1 MQTVN
6 LEFQPLRLPEHVQ
19 QLRGKVRDFIQS
31 EIAEGTFD
39 PDIPSEDW
47 DVHRAFAKKVAERG
61 WIGMT
66 WPRQYG
72 GQERSFLE
80 RYVVNEEMMVANAP
94 NSVYFTADRQSG
106 PTLIKYAS
114 ERIKSEVLPR
124 IIAGEACFCIG
135 MSEPDSGSD
144 LFAAKCKARRV
155 EGGWR
160 VNGSKIWTTNAH
172 RADYMIGLFRTSAP
186 TAENRRHGLTSFL
199 VDMKVPGIT
208 CNIIDQMSGIRDFNE
223 VVFDDVFIP
232 DDQLIGE
239 VDGAWKQA
247 TTELA
252 YERSGPER
260 FVETFSALRNLV
272 GVAGAHPDVRLAES
286 IGRMVAELHTLRR
299 MSVSIAGML
308 EAGLE
313 PVSEAAIVKDMGTV
327 WEQELPQRVR
337 HASAFIPATN
347 TQEQAR
353 FEQVLQFTQRI
364 APKLTIQGGT
374 TEILRGVIARGLG
387 LR

>member
-1 MQTVN
+1 MQTV
-6 LEFQPLRLPEHVQ
+6 LEFQPLRLPEHAQ
-19 QLRGKVRDFIQS
+19 RLRAEVRAFIQS
-31 EIAEGTFD
+31 EIDAGTFD
-39 PDIPSEDW
+39 PNEPENDW
-47 DVHRAFAKKVAERG
+47 AVHKAFAKKVAARA

-66 WPRQYG
+66 WPRRYG

-80 RYVVNEEMMVANAP
+80 RFVVNEEMLAANAP

-114 ERIKSEVLPR
+114 ERIKSEILPK
-124 IIAGEACFCIG
+124 IIAGDASFCIG

-144 LFAAKCKARRV
+144 LFAATCKATRTD
-155 EGGWR
+155 GGWKI
-160 VNGSKIWTTNAH
+160 NGSKIWTTNAH

-199 VDMKVPGIT
+199 VDMKAPGIA
-208 CNIIDQMSGIRDFNE
+208 CNLINQMSGIRDFNE
-223 VVFDDVFIP
+223 VVFDDVFLP

-239 VDGAWKQA
+239 VDSAWKQA

-260 FVETFSALRNLV
+260 FLETFATLRKLV
-272 GVAGAHPDVRLAES
+272 EVAGKTPDARVTGL
-286 IGRMVAELHTLRR
+286 IGRLVAELHALRR
-299 MSVSIAGML
+299 MSVSVAGML
-308 EAGLE
+308 EAGRE
-313 PVSEAAIVKDMGTV
+313 PVSEAAIVKDLGTI
-327 WEQELPQRVR
+327 WEQDLPQ
-337 HASAFIPATN
+337 SARQAVAFLPADALN
-347 TQEQAR
+347 DSG
-353 FEQVLQFTQRI
+353 FEQVLQFNMRI

>member
-1 MQTVN
+1 MQTTT
-6 LEFQPLRLPEHVQ
+6 LDFQPLRLPEPVQ
-19 QLRGKVRDFIQS
+19 RLRNEVREFIQS
-31 EIAEGTFD
+31 EVAAGTFN
-39 PDIPSEDW
+39 PDILTEDW
-47 DVHRAFAKKVAERG
+47 NVHKAFARKVAARR

-72 GQERSFLE
+72 GQERSFLD
-80 RYVVNEEMMVANAP
+80 RFVVNEEMIAANAP
-94 NSVYFTADRQSG
+94 NGMYFTADRQSG

-114 ERIKSEVLPR
+114 ERIKSAVLPK
-124 IIAGEACFCIG
+124 IIAGQACFAIG

-144 LFAAKCKARRV
+144 LFAARCKATRV
-155 EGGWR
+155 DGGWR
-160 VNGSKIWTTNAH
+160 ITGTKIWTTNAH
-172 RADYMIGLFRTSAP
+172 HADYMIGLFRTSPP
-186 TAENRRHGLTSFL
+186 TADNRRHGLTSL
-199 VDMKVPGIT
+199 LIDMQVPGIT
-208 CNIIDQMSGIRDFNE
+208 CNVIEQMSGIRDFNE
-223 VVFDDVFIP
+223 VVFDDVYVP

-260 FVETFSALRNLV
+260 FLETFAVLRKLV
-272 GVAGAHPDVRLAES
+272 DLAGPNPDTRLSET
-286 IGRMVAELHTLRR
+286 IGRLVAELHSLRR

-308 EAGLE
+308 EAGRE
-313 PVSEAAIVKDMGTV
+313 PVSEAAIVKDLGTL
-327 WEQELPQRVR
+327 WEQDLPQRVR
-337 HASAFIPATN
+337 QAAAFLSPAIDN
-347 TQEQAR
+347 YDA
-353 FEQVLQFTQRI
+353 FEQILQFTTRI

>member
-1 MQTVN
+1 MQTST
-6 LEFQPLRLPEHVQ
+6 LEFQPLRLPADVQ
-19 QLRGKVRDFIQS
+19 RLRAEVRAFIQS
-31 EIAEGTFD
+31 EIDAGTFD
-39 PDIPSEDW
+39 PNIPSEDW
-47 DVHRAFAKKVAERG
+47 SVHQAFARKVAARG

-66 WPRQYG
+66 WPKQYG
-72 GQERSFLE
+72 GQERSFLD
-80 RYVVNEEMMVANAP
+80 RYVVNEEMLAANAP
-94 NSVYFTADRQSG
+94 NTVYFTADRQSG

-114 ERIKSEVLPR
+114 ARTKAEVLPK

-144 LFAAKCKARRV
+144 LFAAKCKATRV
-155 EGGWR
+155 EGGWKI
-160 VNGSKIWTTNAH
+160 NGSKIWTTNAH

-199 VDMKVPGIT
+199 IDMKTGGIT
-208 CNIIDQMSGIRDFNE
+208 CNLIDQMSGIRDFNE
-223 VVFDDVFIP
+223 VVFDDVFLS
-232 DDQLIGE
+232 DEYLIGE

-260 FVETFSALRNLV
+260 FLETFSALRNLV
-272 GVAGAHPDVRLAES
+272 AVAGPDPDARMAEA
-286 IGRMVAELHTLRR
+286 IGRLVAELHALRR
-299 MSVSIAGML
+299 MSVSVAGML
-308 EAGLE
+308 EAGRE
-313 PVSEAAIVKDMGTV
+313 PVSEAAIVKDLGTL
-327 WEQELPQRVR
+327 WEQDLPHRVR
-337 HASAFIPATN
+337 QAAAYLPTDTEAYADFEKVLHFN
-347 TQEQAR
+347 T
-353 FEQVLQFTQRI
+353 RI

>member
-1 MQTVN
+1 MQTA

-19 QLRGKVRDFIQS
+19 RLRAEVRAFIQS
-31 EIAEGTFD
+31 EIDAGTFD
-39 PDIPSEDW
+39 PDLPEENW
-47 DVHRAFAKKVAERG
+47 DVHKRFAKKVGQRG

-66 WPRQYG
+66 WPRRYG
-72 GQERSFLE
+72 GQERSLLDRF
-80 RYVVNEEMMVANAP
+80 VVNEEMIASNAP

-114 ERIKSEVLPR
+114 ERIKSEVLPK

-135 MSEPDSGSD
+135 MSEPNSGSD
-144 LFAAKCKARRV
+144 LFAARCKATRT
-155 EGGWR
+155 EGGWK

-186 TAENRRHGLTSFL
+186 TDKNRRHGLTSFL
-199 VDMKVPGIT
+199 VDMKAPGIT
-208 CNIIDQMSGIRDFNE
+208 CNLIDQMSGVRDFNE

-239 VDGAWKQA
+239 VDSAWKQA

-260 FVETFSALRNLV
+260 FLGTFAVLRKLVE
-272 GVAGAHPDVRLAES
+272 VAGSKPDPRMVEA
-286 IGRMVAELHTLRR
+286 IGGLVAELHALRR

-308 EAGLE
+308 EAGRE
-313 PVSEAAIVKDMGTV
+313 PVSEAAIVKDLGTL
-327 WEQELPQRVR
+327 WEQDLPQRVR
-337 HASAFIPATN
+337 LATAYLPTN
-347 TQEQAR
+347 TESYAS
-353 FEQVLQFTQRI
+353 FEQILQFNTRI

>member
-1 MQTVN
+1 MTMQST
-6 LEFQPLRLPEHVQ
+6 LDFLPLRLPETVQ
-19 QLRGKVRDFIQS
+19 RLRSEVRAFIQS
-31 EIAEGTFD
+31 EITVGSFD
-39 PDIPSEDW
+39 PDLPETDW
-47 DVHRAFAKKVAERG
+47 QVHKAFARKVAARG

-80 RYVVNEEMMVANAP
+80 RFVVNEEMLVANAP
-94 NSVYFTADRQSG
+94 NFVYFTADRQSG

-114 ERIKSEVLPR
+114 ERIKSELLPK

-144 LFAAKCKARRV
+144 LFAAKCKATRAA
-155 EGGWR
+155 GGWR
-160 VNGSKIWTTNAH
+160 INGSKIWTTNAH
-172 RADYMIGLFRTSAP
+172 NADYMIGLFRTSPPSAD
-186 TAENRRHGLTSFL
+186 NRRHGLTSFL
-199 VDMKVPGIT
+199 VDMHAPGIT
-208 CNIIDQMSGIRDFNE
+208 CNLIDQMSGIRDFNE

-260 FVETFSALRNLV
+260 FLETFTALRSM
-272 GVAGAHPDVRLAES
+272 VALAGTAPDARLAEAT
-286 IGRMVAELHTLRR
+286 GRLVAELHALRR
-299 MSVSIAGML
+299 MSVSVAGML
-308 EAGLE
+308 QAGRE
-313 PVSEAAIVKDMGTV
+313 PVAEAAIVKDLGTI

-337 HASAFIPATN
+337 DATAFMPFDADGY
-347 TQEQAR
+347 ER
-353 FEQVLQFTQRI
+353 FERNLHFMLRI

>member
-1 MQTVN
+1 MQTAT
-6 LEFQPLRLPEHVQ
+6 LEFQPLRLPAQVQ
-19 QLRGKVRDFIQS
+19 RLRDEVRDFIGS
-31 EIAEGTFD
+31 EIAAGTFD
-39 PDIPSEDW
+39 PDLPTEDW
-47 DVHRAFAKKVAERG
+47 EVHKAFAGKVAARG

-66 WPRQYG
+66 WPRRYG
-72 GQERSFLE
+72 GQERSFLD
-80 RYVVNEEMMVANAP
+80 RFVVNEEMMAANAP

-114 ERIKSEVLPR
+114 ERIKSEVLPK

-144 LFAAKCKARRV
+144 LFAAKCRATRA
-155 EGGWR
+155 EGGWKI
-160 VNGSKIWTTNAH
+160 NGSKIWTTNAH
-172 RADYMIGLFRTSAP
+172 HADYMIGLFRTSAP

-199 VDMKVPGIT
+199 VDMKAPGIS
-208 CNIIDQMSGIRDFNE
+208 CNLIDQMSGIRDFNE

-239 VDGAWKQA
+239 IDGAWKQA

-260 FVETFSALRNLV
+260 FLETFAVLRKLV
-272 GVAGAHPDVRLAES
+272 ELAGPDPDTRLAEA
-286 IGRMVAELHTLRR
+286 IGRLVAELHSLRR
-299 MSVSIAGML
+299 MSVSVAGML
-308 EAGLE
+308 EAGRE
-313 PVSEAAIVKDMGTV
+313 PVSEAAIVKDLGTL
-327 WEQELPQRVR
+327 WEQDLPQRVR
-337 HASAFIPATN
+337 QAAAFIPVDA
-347 TQEQAR
+347 EGYDR
-353 FEQVLQFTQRI
+353 FEQVLQFTTRI

>member
-1 MQTVN
+1 MQTATT

-19 QLRGKVRDFIQS
+19 RLRQEVREFIQS
-31 EIAEGTFD
+31 EIDAGAFS
-39 PDIPSEDW
+39 PDMPTEDW
-47 DVHRAFAKKVAERG
+47 EVHKRFAKKVASRG

-66 WPRQYG
+66 WPRKYG

-80 RYVVNEEMMVANAP
+80 RFVVNEEMVAANAP
-94 NSVYFTADRQSG
+94 FGMYFTADRQSG

-114 ERIKSEVLPR
+114 ERIKSELLPR
-124 IIAGEACFCIG
+124 IIAGEACFAIG
-135 MSEPDSGSD
+135 MSEPNSGSD
-144 LFAAKCKARRV
+144 LFAAQCKATRA
-155 EGGWR
+155 EGGWKI
-160 VNGSKIWTTNAH
+160 NGSKIWTTNAH
-172 RADYMIGLFRTSAP
+172 NADYMIGLFRTSPP

-199 VDMKVPGIT
+199 VDMSAPGIT
-208 CNIIDQMSGIRDFNE
+208 CNRIDQMSGIRDFNE
-223 VVFDDVFIP
+223 VVFDDVFLP

-260 FVETFSALRNLV
+260 FLETFAVLRKLV
-272 GVAGAHPDVRLAES
+272 EVAGPAPDPRLAEM
-286 IGRMVAELHTLRR
+286 IGRLVAELHSLRR

-308 EAGLE
+308 EAGRE
-313 PVSEAAIVKDMGTV
+313 PVSEAAIVKDLGTL

-337 HASAFIPATN
+337 QAAAFLSTDTPGYA
-347 TQEQAR
+347 A
-353 FEQVLQFTQRI
+353 FEDVLQFNMRI

-374 TEILRGVIARGLG
+374 TEILRGVIARGIG

>member
-1 MQTVN
+1 MQSSA
-6 LEFQPLRLPEHVQ
+6 LEFQPLRLPAEVQ
-19 QLRGKVRDFIQS
+19 RLRGEVREFIDA
-31 EIAEGTFD
+31 EIAAGAFD
-39 PDIPSEDW
+39 PDIPTEDW
-47 DVHRAFAKKVAERG
+47 QVHKAFAKKVAARG

-66 WPRQYG
+66 WPRRYG

-80 RYVVNEEMMVANAP
+80 RFVVNEEMMAANAP
-94 NSVYFTADRQSG
+94 NIVYFTADRQSG

-114 ERIKSEVLPR
+114 ERIKSEILPK

-144 LFAAKCKARRV
+144 LFAAKCKATRA
-155 EGGWR
+155 EGGWKI
-160 VNGSKIWTTNAH
+160 NGSKIWTTNAH

-186 TAENRRHGLTSFL
+186 TAQNRRHGLTSFL
-199 VDMKVPGIT
+199 VDMKAPGIQ
-208 CNIIDQMSGIRDFNE
+208 CNLIGQMSGIRDFNE
-223 VVFDDVFIP
+223 VVFEDVFLA

-239 VDGAWKQA
+239 IDGAWKQA

-260 FVETFSALRNLV
+260 FLETFAALRKLV
-272 GVAGAHPDVRLAES
+272 EIGTANPDLRLAEA
-286 IGRMVAELHTLRR
+286 IGRLVAELHSLRR
-299 MSVSIAGML
+299 MSVSVAGML
-308 EAGLE
+308 EAGRE
-313 PVSEAAIVKDMGTV
+313 PVSEAAIVKDLGTL
-327 WEQELPQRVR
+327 WEQDLPQRVR
-337 HASAFIPATN
+337 EAAAFVSTDADGY
-347 TQEQAR
+347 AG
-353 FEQVLQFTQRI
+353 FERALQFATRI

>member
-1 MQTVN
+1 MQTT
-6 LEFQPLRLPEHVQ
+6 LEFQPLRLPAHVQ
-19 QLRGKVRDFIQS
+19 RLREEVRAFIRS
-31 EIAEGTFD
+31 EIDAGTFD
-39 PDIPSEDW
+39 PDRPEEDW
-47 DVHRAFAKKVAERG
+47 EVHRAFARKVGARG

-66 WPRQYG
+66 WPRRYG
-72 GQERSFLE
+72 GQERSFLD
-80 RYVVNEEMMVANAP
+80 RYVVNEEMLVHNAP
-94 NSVYFTADRQSG
+94 NTVYFTADRQSG

-114 ERIKSEVLPR
+114 ERIKSEVLPK

-144 LFAAKCKARRV
+144 LFAAKCRATRV
-155 EGGWR
+155 DGGWKI
-160 VNGSKIWTTNAH
+160 NGSKIWTTNAH
-172 RADYMIGLFRTSAP
+172 RADYMIGLFRTSPA

-199 VDMKVPGIT
+199 VDMKAPGIS
-208 CNIIDQMSGIRDFNE
+208 CNLIDQMSGIRDFNE
-223 VVFDDVFIP
+223 VVFDDVFLP

-252 YERSGPER
+252 HERSGPER
-260 FVETFSALRNLV
+260 FLETYAALRSLV
-272 GVAGAHPDVRLAES
+272 AMAPAEPDPRLAEE
-286 IGRMVAELHTLRR
+286 IGRLVAELHALRR
-299 MSVSIAGML
+299 MSVSVAGML
-308 EAGLE
+308 EAGRE
-313 PVSEAAIVKDMGTV
+313 PVSEAAIVKDLGTL

-337 HASAFIPATN
+337 DAAAFLPADV
-347 TQEQAR
+347 EGRDR
-353 FEQVLQFTQRI
+353 FEDILNFNLRI

>member
-6 LEFQPLRLPEHVQ
+6 LEFQPLRLPDHVQ
-19 QLRGKVRDFIQS
+19 QLRGEVRAFIDS
-31 EIAEGTFD
+31 EIAVGTFD

-47 DVHRAFAKKVAERG
+47 ELHRAFARKVAARG

-66 WPRQYG
+66 WSRQYG
-72 GQERSFLE
+72 GQERSFLD

-114 ERIKSEVLPR
+114 ERIKSEVLPK

-155 EGGWR
+155 KGGWR

-186 TAENRRHGLTSFL
+186 TPENRRHGLTSFL
-199 VDMKVPGIT
+199 VDMSAPGIT

-272 GVAGAHPDVRLAES
+272 AVAGDAPDVRMAES

-313 PVSEAAIVKDMGTV
+313 PVSEAAIVKDMGTM

-337 HASAFIPATN
+337 HASAFVAAANSP
-347 TQEQAR
+347 EHAR
-353 FEQVLQFTQRI
+353 FENVLQFTQRI

-374 TEILRGVIARGLG
+374 TEILRGVIARGMG